1 MKNLTSFEKICFGL
15 ILLISVVIQSDV
27 IAQEDWMPLETPTDA
42 NLNAIDFVNAMKGI
56 AVGDNGTVI
65 ITNDGGLSWTLINS
79 HVSNNLKSISFIDE
93 DHAVAVGDGGQ
104 IIVTEDGGTNWTS
117 HWLPGIQ
124 NNLYA
129 VDMTPEGKGIIGGQ
143 HSTLLYTVN
152 GGINWSIIQEGD
164 PGFCWSVRYYN
175 DSIAYV
181 FGHIFEY
188 KATGTIRKLVNGC
201 VTEMFSV
208 YFDFENGEHEG
219 SIQDGYIFD
228 EESIVTVGKVNLMYP
243 RYISNISCNQDL
255 NSTLWS
261 SCYTEENCYLNG
273 VDFIG
278 SFGVAVGGQIMGD
291 EAPSILESN
300 DMGESW
306 EMIYKGRAGDPNM
319 NDVVLV
325 ENTGYVVGNNG
336 TVWKKLLP
344 TGINQVSED
353 LNTLTVTP
361 NPVSENSIVSFDLP
375 SSGVVQ
381 LTLYDINGRLVSNI
395 YNGNMSAGIHSL
407 NLFDNYSG
415 NQFMRGIY
423 LLKLE
428 TQNSVSTTKVVF

>member
-42 NLNAIDFVNAMKGI
+42 NLNAIDFINAMKGI

-104 IIVTEDGGTNWTS
+104 IIVTENGGVNWAS

-129 VDMTPEGKGIIGGQ
+129 VDMTPDGKGIIGGQ
-143 HSTLLYTVN
+143 YSTLLYTEN

-175 DSIAYV
+175 DSIAFV
-181 FGHIFEY
+181 FGGWFEY
-188 KATGTIRKLVNGC
+188 EATGTIRKIVNGN
-201 VTEMFSV
+201 VTEVHSV
-208 YFDFENGEHEG
+208 YFELNNNQREG
-219 SIQDGYIFD
+219 RFSDGFIFN
-228 EESIVTVGKVNLMYP
+228 ESSIVTVGKIEFYP
-243 RYISNISCNQDL
+243 SMIGNITCNQDL
-255 NSTLWS
+255 SSSLWS
-261 SCYTEENCYLNG
+261 SCFSQETSYLKG

-278 SFGVAVGGQIMGD
+278 CFGVAVGGQESGE
-291 EAPSILESN
+291 EAPLVLESN
-300 DMGESW
+300 NMGESW

-325 ENTGYVVGNNG
+325 ENTGYIAGNNG
-336 TVWKKLLP
+336 TVWKKILP

-353 LNTLTVTP
+353 LNAPAVTP

-395 YNGNMSAGIHSL
+395 YNGNMSAGTHSL